1 MLTITEKIPDFDTY
15 EDYLGYCSE
24 GALFF
29 DIETTGLSPAS
40 AIVFLIGVV
49 KKTGDG
55 WLLTQWLVQRPEDE
69 PLLLQAFFDTAAG
82 CDTLIHFNGTTFDL
96 PFLRERARL
105 LCRAGIA
112 NSINGKRSLDLYQ
125 KFRPLK
131 RPLGL
136 SRMNQTTLEQFLG
149 WTREDRLIGK
159 HMVELFH
166 KYAASQEP
174 LLCDLLLLHNHDDL
188 LGMTD
193 LLRLCA
199 YSMLFDG
206 QLDSAEVSVDETTC
220 LKVHLT
226 LKSALPRDISRALPS
241 PDSCCAT
248 HGSDSCYISQ
258 TFTDQKAALTL
269 HGSDSYYPPHGSD
282 PCYTLIASGMKA
294 VLSVPGFQGE
304 LRHFFSNYRDYY
316 YLPVEDQVIHKSV
329 GAFVEKE
336 YRVPATPANC
346 YIKKSGLFF
355 PQPKEFFSPAFKSSY
370 ESKALFFACPDPDA
384 SPFEQKSLIAYAA
397 SFLCLFARGRI

>member
-55 WLLTQWLVQRPEDE
+55 WLLTQWLAQRPEDE

-220 LKVHLT
+220 LKIYLT
-226 LKSALPRDISRALPS
+226 LRSALPRDLTLSLPS
-241 PDSCCAT
+241 SDSCCT
-248 HGSDSCYISQ
+248 PHDSDLRRISHNSDSCY
-258 TFTDQKAALTL
+258 TLTAF
-269 HGSDSYYPPHGSD
+269 G
-282 PCYTLIASGMKA
+282 TQAI
-294 VLSVPGFQGE
+294 LSIPGFQGE

-346 YIKKSGLFF
+346 CIKKSGLFF
-355 PQPKEFFSPAFKSSY
+355 PQPEEFFSPAFKSSY
-370 ESKALFFACPDPDA
+370 ESKDLFFACPDPDA
-384 SPFEQKSLIAYAA
+384 APFEQKSLIAYAA
-397 SFLCLFARGRI
+397 SLLRLFARGHL

>member
-29 DIETTGLSPAS
+29 DIETTGLSPTS
-40 AIVFLIGVV
+40 AIVFLIGTV

-55 WLLTQWLVQRPEDE
+55 WLLTQWLAQRPEDE
-69 PLLLQAFFDTAAG
+69 PLLLQAFFDAAAG

-112 NSINGKRSLDLYQ
+112 DSMDGKRSLDLYQ

-149 WTREDRLIGK
+149 WTREDRLTGK

-206 QLDSAEVSVDETTC
+206 QLDSAEVSVEETAS
-220 LKVHLT
+220 LKIHLT
-226 LKSALPRDISRALPS
+226 LRSALPRDLALSLPS
-241 PDSCCAT
+241 SDSCCT
-248 HGSDSCYISQ
+248 PHDSDLRRISHNSDSCY
-258 TFTDQKAALTL
+258 
-269 HGSDSYYPPHGSD
+269 
-282 PCYTLIASGMKA
+282 TLITSGTQA
-294 VLSVPGFQGE
+294 VLSIPGFQGE

-355 PQPKEFFSPAFKSSY
+355 PQPEEFFSPAFKSSY
-370 ESKALFFACPDPDA
+370 ESKDLFFSCPDPDA
-384 SPFEQKSLIAYAA
+384 APFEQKSLIAYAV
-397 SFLCLFARGRI
+397 SLLRLFARGHL

>member
-29 DIETTGLSPAS
+29 DIETTGLSPTS
-40 AIVFLIGVV
+40 AIVFLIGTV

-55 WLLTQWLVQRPEDE
+55 WLLTQWLAQRPEDE
-69 PLLLQAFFDTAAG
+69 PLLLQAFFDAAAG

-112 NSINGKRSLDLYQ
+112 DSMDGKRSLDLYQ

-149 WTREDRLIGK
+149 WTREDRLTGK

-206 QLDSAEVSVDETTC
+206 QLDSAEVSVEETAS
-220 LKVHLT
+220 LKIHLT
-226 LKSALPRDISRALPS
+226 LRSALPRDLALSLPS
-241 PDSCCAT
+241 
-248 HGSDSCYISQ
+248 SDSCY
-258 TFTDQKAALTL
+258 
-269 HGSDSYYPPHGSD
+269 
-282 PCYTLIASGMKA
+282 TLITSGTQA
-294 VLSVPGFQGE
+294 VLSIPGFQGE

-355 PQPKEFFSPAFKSSY
+355 PQPEEFFSPAFKSSY
-370 ESKALFFACPDPDA
+370 ESKDLFFSCPDPDA
-384 SPFEQKSLIAYAA
+384 APFEQKSLIAYAV
-397 SFLCLFARGRI
+397 SLLRLFARGHL